1 MTGFNPPAAKRPQ
14 RKRRSSLGLVVVV
27 FIIIIGA
34 LLALFLGR
42 LSFLG
47 EFLPSTSGVL
57 ANNQDA
63 QISTVVTYNMREPL
77 EVVLN
82 SGGDNRVY
90 LRLELSLKLGR
101 AQDVPFVKNLEPAI
115 RDTIIPFLQ
124 ELRPNELQG
133 SRGVFLLREE
143 MLFRINKITSSVRVD
158 DVYITEMQLQ

>member
-1 MTGFNPPAAKRPQ
+1 MTGFNPPVAKGPQ
-14 RKRRSSLGLVVVV
+14 KGRNKSFWPIALL
-27 FIIIIGA
+27 FIAIVA
-34 LLALFLGR
+34 TLLALFLGR
-42 LSFLG
+42 LSFLE

-57 ANNQDA
+57 ANKQDA
-63 QISTVVTYNMREPL
+63 QINTVVNHSMREPL

-90 LRLELSLKLGR
+90 LRLKLSLKLGR

-115 RDTIIPFLQ
+115 RDALIPYLQ

-133 SRGVFLLREE
+133 SRGIFLLREE

>member
-1 MTGFNPPAAKRPQ
+1 MTSFNPPETKGQPKKRN
-14 RKRRSSLGLVVVV
+14 KSLWLLALL
-27 FIIIIGA
+27 FIAIVIA

-42 LSFLG
+42 LSFIG

-57 ANNQDA
+57 ANKQDA
-63 QISTVVTYNMREPL
+63 QINTVVIYKIREPL

-82 SGGDNRVY
+82 SGGDSRDY

-101 AQDVPFVKNLEPAI
+101 NQDSPFVKSLEPAI
-115 RDTIIPFLQ
+115 RDTIIPYLQ

-133 SRGVFLLREE
+133 SRGMFLLREE
-143 MLFRINKITSSVRVD
+143 MLFRINKITSPVRVD